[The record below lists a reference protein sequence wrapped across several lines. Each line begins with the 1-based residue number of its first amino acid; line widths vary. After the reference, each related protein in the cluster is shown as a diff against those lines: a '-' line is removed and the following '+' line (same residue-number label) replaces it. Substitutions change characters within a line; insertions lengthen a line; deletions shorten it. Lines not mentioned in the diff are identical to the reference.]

1 MFHFNNAITCKRCI
15 PLSPFTCGNIV
26 KNDIPI
32 SLPRGKCPLT
42 AAKQSDGGGVGELCG
57 GGGTDVWWWG
67 DRCVCGGEDW
77 VARVSLSTL
86 RHR

>member
-1 MFHFNNAITCKRCI
+1 M
-15 PLSPFTCGNIV
+15 
-26 KNDIPI
+26 KNDISILNI
-32 SLPRGKCPLT
+32 SLPRGQCPLT

-57 GGGTDVWWWG
+57 GGGTDVWWWGTDVWWWG

-86 RHR
+86 RHRRTG